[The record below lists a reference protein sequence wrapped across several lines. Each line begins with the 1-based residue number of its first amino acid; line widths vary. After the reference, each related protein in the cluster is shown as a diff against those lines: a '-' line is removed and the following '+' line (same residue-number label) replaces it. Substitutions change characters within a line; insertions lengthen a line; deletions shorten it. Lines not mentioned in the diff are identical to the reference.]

1 MTAALTTTSA
11 RHYAATDFISVTL
24 AEWAIG
30 LTYEDLSPRSIDLAK
45 LFWLDSLGCAIGGSQ
60 TQDARILHE
69 HYSDLGSISDD
80 APCTLLVGGSG
91 SNPVEAAFLNAHL
104 IRAMDF
110 NDIYWKADPAHPSD
124 IIAGPLALSEMLG
137 MSGRDLILATVIAY
151 ELQCRFA
158 EVGVPGIREYG
169 WHHATLSGFSSAFA
183 CAKVLGLNADQMVNA
198 VGISASRT
206 GTFGA
211 VTAGD
216 LTMMKNMVDPWA
228 CRVGVE
234 SALLAQR
241 GFSGPRHIID
251 GKEGLFHTLGHN
263 ALAGSPCVFDAGML
277 THSLPNCPDD
287 QYRIESTGMKAVPVE
302 ALMHTPLTAL
312 HELISTNPTHSDQ
325 IERITVEVIAR
336 AADILGDPAKYRP
349 RTRETAD
356 HSLPYAV
363 AVMIEDGELGHAQ
376 FAEARVQDPRLIPLM
391 DTIEVIA
398 NSDFD
403 ACFPESQPAR
413 VTIHLRD
420 GTVRSA
426 RADYPKGAA
435 ENPMSPAEVFAK
447 VVTLAEPII
456 GSAQCQELYDTTT
469 NLNLLSDVRP
479 MIRATLPV

>member
-1 MTAALTTTSA
+1 
-11 RHYAATDFISVTL
+11 
-24 AEWAIG
+24 
-30 LTYEDLSPRSIDLAK
+30 
-45 LFWLDSLGCAIGGSQ
+45 
-60 TQDARILHE
+60 
-69 HYSDLGSISDD
+69 
-80 APCTLLVGGSG
+80 
-91 SNPVEAAFLNAHL
+91 
-104 IRAMDF
+104 
-110 NDIYWKADPAHPSD
+110 
-124 IIAGPLALSEMLG
+124 
-137 MSGRDLILATVIAY
+137 
-151 ELQCRFA
+151 
-158 EVGVPGIREYG
+158 
-169 WHHATLSGFSSAFA
+169 
-183 CAKVLGLNADQMVNA
+183 
-198 VGISASRT
+198 
-206 GTFGA
+206 
-211 VTAGD
+211 
-216 LTMMKNMVDPWA
+216 
-228 CRVGVE
+228 
-234 SALLAQR
+234 
-241 GFSGPRHIID
+241 
-251 GKEGLFHTLGHN
+251 
-263 ALAGSPCVFDAGML
+263 
-277 THSLPNCPDD
+277 
-287 QYRIESTGMKAVPVE
+287 MKAVPVE